1 MEPILRNIENFDW
14 ITILLLFGVVLLVL
28 AKSTFP
34 VRFLNFIIL
43 PFNNKYIF
51 MYNKKEKLFNWFQ
64 IFFTVF
70 QIINF
75 SLFIYLATK
84 VLFPDTH
91 NILSDEQFYFPLIL
105 LCLFAF
111 LLIKVGIQLSNGF
124 IFNSNK
130 FITELLFKKLSYLNY
145 SSLIMFVA
153 NIILTYI
160 ANDSKTIVFLAIF
173 LILLVNIIGWVRLL
187 RNYQKFIASN
197 LFYFIVYLCALEIA
211 PFVLIGSYLND

>member
-34 VRFLNFIIL
+34 ARFLNFIIL

-84 VLFPDTH
+84 VLFPETH
-91 NILSDEQFYFPLIL
+91 NILSEEQFYFPLIL

-197 LFYFIVYLCALEIA
+197 LFYFILYLCALEIA